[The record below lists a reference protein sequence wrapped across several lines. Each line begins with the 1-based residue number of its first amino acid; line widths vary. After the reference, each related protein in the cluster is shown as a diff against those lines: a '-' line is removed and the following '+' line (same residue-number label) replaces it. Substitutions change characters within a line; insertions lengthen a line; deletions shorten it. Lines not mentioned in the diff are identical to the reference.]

1 MAHSG
6 KAYFPNYNRFELIR
20 SHIVK
25 GYGVRIFSQEK
36 PMAQKVSLTQR
47 KKIEYFSRGHLLKEF
62 EA

>member
-6 KAYFPNYNRFELIR
+6 KAYFANYNRFKLIR

-47 KKIEYFSRGHLLKEF
+47 KK
-62 EA
+62 